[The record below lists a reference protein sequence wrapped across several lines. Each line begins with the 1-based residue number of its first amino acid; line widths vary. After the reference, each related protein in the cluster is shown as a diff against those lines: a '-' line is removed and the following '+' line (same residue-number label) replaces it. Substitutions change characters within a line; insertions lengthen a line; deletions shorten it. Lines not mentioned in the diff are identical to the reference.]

1 MIYVW
6 FTIICASILQDDD
19 QGESVALSLL
29 CSKNHALL
37 EFFEEARYVN
47 SSAHQG
53 TIFFVQS
60 ESCEFEYLVSQSNPP
75 TDTKNLLS

>member
-29 CSKNHALL
+29 CSKNHTLL
-37 EFFEEARYVN
+37 QFFEEASYMYVD
-47 SSAHQG
+47 S
-53 TIFFVQS
+53 
-60 ESCEFEYLVSQSNPP
+60 
-75 TDTKNLLS
+75 